1 MPAPIFVEADLYSP
15 LLHAAALILLAI
27 LFPPG
32 TLSAGPRRLARWPWA
47 AAICVPVIVYTI
59 ADFVLTALHR
69 GAEAEGE
76 SGLPYRAAQIAIF
89 VLILGIV
96 VLVLRR
102 NAASKSS

>member
-15 LLHAAALILLAI
+15 LLHAAALILFAV

-32 TLSAGPRRLARWPWA
+32 TLSAGPRRVARWSWA
-47 AAICVPVIVYTI
+47 AAIGLPVIVDTI
-59 ADFVLTALHR
+59 ADIVLTALHR

-76 SGLPYRAAQIAIF
+76 SGLPYRAAQIAIL
-89 VLILGIV
+89 VLIVGIV
-96 VLVLRR
+96 VLMLRR

>member
-15 LLHAAALILLAI
+15 LLHAAALILFVI

-32 TLSAGPRRLARWPWA
+32 TLSAGPRRVGRWKWA
-47 AAICVPVIVYTI
+47 AAVGFPVIVYTI
-59 ADFVLTALHR
+59 ADIVLIALRR

-76 SGLPYRAAQIAIF
+76 SGLPYRAAQIAIL
-89 VLILGIV
+89 VLIVGIV
-96 VLVLRR
+96 VLMLRR

>member
-15 LLHAAALILLAI
+15 LLHAAALILFAI

-47 AAICVPVIVYTI
+47 AAIGFPVIVYTV
-59 ADFVLTALHR
+59 ADIVLIALHR

-76 SGLPYRAAQIAIF
+76 SGLPDRAAQIAIF

>member
-15 LLHAAALILLAI
+15 LLHAAALILFAI

-47 AAICVPVIVYTI
+47 AAICVPVIAYTI
-59 ADFVLTALHR
+59 ADIVLTALHR
-69 GAEAEGE
+69 GAEAEGG